1 MIYCHLWSEAG
12 LLLDPTAL
20 CGLSRC
26 QADKG
31 QIKDL
36 SLSSVKVKGQ
46 VGHSWIHRLLS
57 VRSIDHYTVENRHNS
72 SLEPINH
79 AWATWWSHPSS
90 TGHQTC
96 LSCCSNNPLCLRK
109 RQRRISSMRMCADM
123 CQHGQ
128 KNDCT
133 TNYRHKE
140 GENVQIGC
148 ING

>member
-1 MIYCHLWSEAG
+1 MIYCHLGSEDG
-12 LLLDPTAL
+12 LTLDPLFLL
-20 CGLSRC
+20 CLAGVDV

-31 QIKDL
+31 QIKAL
-36 SLSSVKVKGQ
+36 SLSSVKVWGQ

-57 VRSIDHYTVENRHNS
+57 VRSIDHYTVEKRHNS

-90 TGHQTC
+90 AGHQTC

-109 RQRRISSMRMCADM
+109 CQRRISSVRMCADM

-128 KNDCT
+128 RNDCK
-133 TNYRHKE
+133 NKLQAQKRWKM
-140 GENVQIGC
+140 C
-148 ING
+148 K